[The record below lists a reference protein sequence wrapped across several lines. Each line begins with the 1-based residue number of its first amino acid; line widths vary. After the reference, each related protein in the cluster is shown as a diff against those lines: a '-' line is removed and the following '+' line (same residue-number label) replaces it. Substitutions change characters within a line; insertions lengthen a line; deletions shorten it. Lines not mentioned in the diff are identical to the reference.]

1 MEILHYSS
9 EIQNIIDNKY
19 KTSCSGKEYTINH
32 PETLVLNT
40 VYVSKGSKTPHNSQG
55 WERDNNKYFKEL
67 LEEHPE
73 YFSNTNKTL
82 ILNNKAPIVNDKFIS
97 YFPQYSAYKKQKLV
111 LHHIGGDGQIVA
123 IPQDVHYG
131 FGEIHNIERDLGIR
145 DIALDFSNYIET
157 QVESGNAKIGQ
168 KVEYYKSFSDQ
179 NSQEKIDELNKKNN
193 DYKSNK
199 KETKL
204 NISDSS
210 KVSIK
215 DKLLNGLVATVNKA
229 IDFSE
234 KHPIATDIVVN
245 GAKAV
250 GSAFVSIAMDNV
262 FNKSNDNCENNN
274 SKNPVDNNINKTN
287 TIDNNVD
294 LTSETKTYTPNYV
307 PPGEQRYHTKE
318 GIKLLPRVGYPR
330 VGHKNDSE

>member
-1 MEILHYSS
+1 MEILHYSN
-9 EIQNIIDNKY
+9 EIQNIIDSKY
-19 KTSCSGKEYTINH
+19 ITSCSGKEYTINH
-32 PETLVLNT
+32 PITLVLST
-40 VYVSKGSKTPHNSQG
+40 VYVSKDSKTPHNSQG
-55 WERDNNKYFKEL
+55 WERDNSKYFKEL

-73 YFSNTNKTL
+73 YFDDKNKTL

-97 YFPQYSAYKKQKLV
+97 YFPQYKDYKRQKLV

-145 DIALDFSNYIET
+145 DIAIAFSNDIT
-157 QVESGNAKIGQ
+157 VKVKNGDAKMGQ
-168 KVEYYKSFSDQ
+168 RVEYYKSFSAKKDQ
-179 NSQEKIDELNKKNN
+179 DKNDEFKKKNN
-193 DYKSNK
+193 DNK
-199 KETKL
+199 LNETKL
-204 NISDSS
+204 NINGSS

-215 DKLLNGLVATVNKA
+215 DKLLSGFFSTINKA

-245 GAKAV
+245 GVKAV

-262 FNKSNDNCENNN
+262 FNKSNENCENN

-287 TIDNNVD
+287 TINNNID

-307 PPGEQRYHTKE
+307 PPGKQ
-318 GIKLLPRVGYPR
+318 IK
-330 VGHKNDSE
+330 